1 MLDTFGEFPPKYRL
15 TIWRA
20 LLRLPH
26 ARVAYGGLR
35 SRGPHPSFASLAA
48 AYPALPPRLLARL
61 QRTCSALA
69 WWAPVFAEAEGLPA
83 MALPFVTLFGADD
96 VGAFEALAAV
106 LLNLTPGWFADFP
119 SPPMRV
125 IAVAEVR
132 ARRRR
137 RASNLA
143 LTLRFVCLAQRIV
156 AQQDVEFACHVDE
169 RLGCVAWREGWMQ
182 RSVLLVTDASCSPAQ
197 RRVAR
202 GVDAAQLLL
211 QRRLHLTRL
220 AQGA

>member
-35 SRGPHPSFASLAA
+35 SRGAHPAFASLSA

-83 MALPFVTLFGADD
+83 MALPFVRLFGADD

-106 LLNLTPGWFADFP
+106 FLNLTPGWFADFP

-132 ARRRR
+132 AARGGVW
-137 RASNLA
+137 RASCNGA
-143 LTLRFVCLAQRIV
+143 LVLTWRFVCAQRIV

-169 RLGCVAWREGWMQ
+169 RLGCAALLAGGRML
-182 RSVLLVTDASCSPAQ
+182 RRNVL
-197 RRVAR
+197 
-202 GVDAAQLLL
+202 
-211 QRRLHLTRL
+211 LTRL
-220 AQGA
+220 